1 MKDVDV
7 ISERVGDCSYTRVSN
22 SNLVVTLEQIGST
35 KSLTTYGRGNVRQ
48 MKAIAR
54 WFHKSLQ

>member
-1 MKDVDV
+1 MKNVDV
-7 ISERVGDCSYTRVSN
+7 ISERVGDCSYTRASN
-22 SNLVVTLEQIGST
+22 SNLVVALEQIGSK
-35 KSLTTYGRGNVRQ
+35 KSFTTHGRGNVRQ